1 MEAGLSMAG
10 LSRPGLSMVWLGVD
24 SVSIVM
30 GSLAGDM
37 LPATCQRLGCRLF
50 CTIKPSDCR
59 WKSSCRIPLT
69 SKFINNN
76 GS

>member
-1 MEAGLSMAG
+1 MEAGLSVAG

-37 LPATCQRLGCRLF
+37 LPATQNKLF
-50 CTIKPSDCR
+50 YIDSAHEKHFQTYS
-59 WKSSCRIPLT
+59 
-69 SKFINNN
+69 
-76 GS
+76 